1 MQKYDYTAVHERFT
15 KLPGEVQD
23 AILSDDLAEKFA
35 AAMET
40 AGLTSEQKKTC
51 NEQATLVL
59 VGLSKM
65 VEFESFANAE
75 LGLNEVAAHQLTADV
90 KKHVFDPVRQ
100 ALVDVMA
107 KQKNGSEDKKQDGD
121 PYKEPVK

>member
-1 MQKYDYTAVHERFT
+1 MQKYNYSAVHERFT
-15 KLPGEVQD
+15 KLPEEVQD
-23 AILSDDLAEKFA
+23 AILSDELATKFA
-35 AAMET
+35 ETMES
-40 AGLTSEQKKTC
+40 AQLSKEQRKNC

-75 LGLNEVAAHQLTADV
+75 LGLNEVVAHKLTTDV

-100 ALVDVMA
+100 ALMDVMA
-107 KQKNGSEDKKQDGD
+107 KKKPSAADTKQSD
-121 PYKEPVK
+121 PYKEPAQ